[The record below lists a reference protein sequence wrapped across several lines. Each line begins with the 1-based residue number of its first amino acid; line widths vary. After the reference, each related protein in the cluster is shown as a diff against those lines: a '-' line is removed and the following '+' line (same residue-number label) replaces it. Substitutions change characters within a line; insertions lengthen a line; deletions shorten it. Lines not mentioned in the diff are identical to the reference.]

1 MLLREI
7 AAAVLDI
14 QFRALPVLAVQ
25 TAKEAILDTI
35 GVTIAGAHA
44 EATAPVTRT
53 VLHAAGAGSSLVFGD
68 NRRTD
73 ALSAALI
80 NGMASH
86 VLDFDDCSNTMG
98 GHPSAPVVPAIWALA
113 EELGARE
120 EGLAR
125 LRLALDGL

>member
-7 AAAVLDI
+7 AAAVRGIKFL
-14 QFRALPVLAVQ
+14 ALPDLAVE

-44 EATAPVTRT
+44 EATAPVSRT
-53 VLHAAGAGSSLVFGD
+53 VLHSAGEGSSLIFGE

-73 ALSAALI
+73 ALSASLI

-98 GHPSAPVVPAIWALA
+98 GHPSAPTWLVSNAS
-113 EELGARE
+113 ARS
-120 EGLAR
+120 
-125 LRLALDGL
+125 DGR